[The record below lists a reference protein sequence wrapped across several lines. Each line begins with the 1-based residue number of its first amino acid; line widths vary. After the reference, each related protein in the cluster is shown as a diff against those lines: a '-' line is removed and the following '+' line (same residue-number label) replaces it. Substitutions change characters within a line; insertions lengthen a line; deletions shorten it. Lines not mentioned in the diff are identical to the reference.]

1 MTRSRYALILT
12 TQALLLA
19 AVGCDAP
26 PDGAEKIGATT
37 VQTSALTTPFTTP
50 AATSEATAVGSDRVF
65 NVWLATT
72 SVGTQVVGQMFN
84 LSGVALGAAQVYTNT
99 AHAKFQPTV
108 AYNGAGKFLVA
119 YNDAYSSTDYD
130 ILGFITDVNGNPL
143 VSMNIDFS
151 TALEQMPHATYIS
164 TGINKWLVTY
174 ERNGASGANDLVLAA
189 LVDTTGTVT
198 TRATIDSSPN
208 LEINPQAAYS
218 VSTQRIMFAWTQGND
233 SLAFVFSSTAFA
245 LGTVQT
251 YNPPALH
258 MYEYQSLV
266 YQPNAEGLGLAF
278 LEEEPF
284 VDTGRRVR
292 LFTFNRGCEAL
303 SCMNAE
309 VATGITTSS
318 TITDVDG
325 PRLTALGTQYIIH
338 AGQAGASVVNGRNIK
353 FVALTSTG
361 VPAAA
366 SNQFVAS
373 CPSAL
378 TDKLGLQYYVQA
390 GSDTAANFTNVVYDT
405 FCPNFGKV
413 RGQLETPSYA
423 RTGYAI
429 SD

>member
-1 MTRSRYALILT
+1 MTRSRRALILT
-12 TQALLLA
+12 TQALLLTA
-19 AVGCDAP
+19 AGCDTG
-26 PDGAEKIGATT
+26 PDASGKVSDIGT
-37 VQTSALTTPFTTP
+37 QTAALTDSFTTP
-50 AATSEATAVGSDRVF
+50 PTTSEATAVGTDRVF

-72 SVGTQVVGQMFN
+72 STGTEVVGQMFN
-84 LSGVALGAAQVYTNT
+84 LAGAALGPSRVYTST

-130 ILGFITDVNGNPL
+130 ILGFTTDVNGNLL
-143 VSMNIDFS
+143 VAMNIDFS

-164 TGINKWLVTY
+164 TGINQWLITY
-174 ERNGASGANDLVLAA
+174 ERNGPSGGNDLVLAA
-189 LVDTTGTVT
+189 LIDVNGNVG
-198 TRATIDSSPN
+198 TRATIYSSPN
-208 LEINPQAAYS
+208 LEVNPQGAYS

-233 SLAFVFSSTAFA
+233 SMAFVFSSTGFA
-245 LGTVQT
+245 LGAVQT

-266 YQPNAEGLGLAF
+266 YQPNAEGMGLAF

-284 VDTGRRVR
+284 VDTGRRIR

-318 TITDVDG
+318 TITDVNG
-325 PRLTALGTQYIIH
+325 PRLTALNSQYIIH
-338 AGQAGASVVNGRNIK
+338 AGQAGPNILNGRNIK
-353 FVALTSTG
+353 FVALSSTG
-361 VPAAA
+361 VPTSV
-366 SNQFVAS
+366 SNQFVPQCA
-373 CPSAL
+373 SAL
-378 TDKLGLQYYVQA
+378 TNKLGLQYYVQA
-390 GSDTAANFTNVVYDT
+390 GSNTTATVTNVVYDA

-413 RGQLETPSYA
+413 RGQLENTSFARTSYA
-423 RTGYAI
+423 V